1 LSSKALDNLATY
13 SLIPKKNVRERE
25 TYVNPTCR
33 RDAIESDERENWLEA
48 ELEEMNSIKVVHEVY
63 SLVPKV
69 KGMNILGSR
78 WVYVKKFNPDHTV
91 DRWRARWVAQ
101 GFKQKFGVDYDI
113 VFAPTGRI
121 ESVRILLCLAS
132 IHRMKISKF
141 DITTFFLTGEID
153 MDVYV
158 QQPEGYELRGTYGSH
173 RLQRPERLCL
183 QVEQKSVRY

>member
-1 LSSKALDNLATY
+1 MGLREEIQPRSYSRPLESS
-13 SLIPKKNVRERE
+13 
-25 TYVNPTCR
+25 
-33 RDAIESDERENWLEA
+33 
-48 ELEEMNSIKVVHEVY
+48 
-63 SLVPKV
+63 VP
-69 KGMNILGSR
+69 LGI
-78 WVYVKKFNPDHTV
+78 
-91 DRWRARWVAQ
+91 AQ

-132 IHRMKISKF
+132 MHSYRMKISKF

-158 QQPEGYELRGTYGSH
+158 QQLTRRVRRDTYGSD

-183 QVEQKSVRY
+183 QVKQESVRY